1 MHQLGKL
8 SPLLPVQATI
18 RSIAFP
24 RLYARE
30 CSSIMASKENQ
41 GTASAKPLSFEILAA
56 PSTSVHDARLGK
68 LLRIGRRGVETPNYF
83 SLSSRGSVPH
93 LSQDTVRDHT
103 AITGI
108 HTALED
114 CKCCILMVAPK
125 CRRVAD
131 KHALAEPRSHRA
143 SR

>member
-8 SPLLPVQATI
+8 SPLLRVQAAI

-24 RLYARE
+24 RLYKRE
-30 CSSIMASKENQ
+30 CSTIMASQEKQ
-41 GTASAKPLSFEILAA
+41 GTASTKPLSFKILAA
-56 PSTSVHDARLGK
+56 PSTSVHEARLGK

-83 SLSSRGSVPH
+83 TLSSRGSVPH

-103 AITGI
+103 AIIGI

-114 CKCCILMVAPK
+114 CKCCIFTVAPK
-125 CRRVAD
+125 CRHVAD
-131 KHALAEPRSHRA
+131 KHALAELRSH
-143 SR
+143 